1 MPNQLAMLIQQRTD
15 AIIGAWAE
23 RIYADRRTDLGA
35 ILTYGQLVN
44 HLPEVLE
51 ELARLLDAPFSNA
64 EALEAARHMRHHAL
78 ARFQQGCLIDEVAR
92 ELMMLRDTL
101 NEFLWQEGL
110 SAAEGHIQELRDA
123 LRRTDAFVDEM
134 IGQAIVIYAVS
145 LRPAVRTRSSVW
157 PPPRRRKTDYPRRD
171 HER

>member
-1 MPNQLAMLIQQRTD
+1 MPTRLATILQQQTD
-15 AIIGAWAE
+15 AIIGVWAE
-23 RIYADRRTDLGA
+23 RIYADPRTDLGA

-51 ELARLLDAPFSNA
+51 ELARLLDAPFSSA
-64 EALEAARHMRHHAL
+64 DALEAARHMRQHAL

-92 ELMMLRDTL
+92 ELMILRDTL
-101 NEFLWQEGL
+101 HEFLWREGW
-110 SAAEGHIQELRDA
+110 SATEGHIRELRDA

-134 IGQAIVIYAVS
+134 IGQAIVIYAAS